1 MAGDAAGIDPFFG
14 EGIGLALGYGDL
26 AAAALERAL
35 RGGDFSFSHYTKDV
49 AQSPL
54 GRSLLARWL
63 VAEAVYRM
71 RAPALQALLWRHGE
85 KAIVALCEKVIF
97 NWARRIQSRP
107 ALAS

>member
-26 AAAALERAL
+26 AAAALERAF